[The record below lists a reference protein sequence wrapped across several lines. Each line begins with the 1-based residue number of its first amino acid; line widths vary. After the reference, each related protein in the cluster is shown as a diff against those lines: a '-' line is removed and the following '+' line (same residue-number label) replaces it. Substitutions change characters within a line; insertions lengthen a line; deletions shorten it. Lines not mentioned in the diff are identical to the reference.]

1 MEGYANFPHDGF
13 EKHMET
19 FYPLLVDLL
28 NRALGVDVRLALQV
42 LLRRIGEIKMGMPPS
57 QTPTSPTSTMSY
69 HFGSRRGSRV
79 K

>member
-1 MEGYANFPHDGF
+1 MEGYANFSNDGF
-13 EKHMET
+13 EKHIET

-28 NRALGVDVRLALQV
+28 NRDLGLDVRMALQV
-42 LLRRIGEIKMGMPPS
+42 LLRRIGEIKMGMPPM

-69 HFGSRRGSRV
+69 QFGSRRSSRV